1 MNYINFDLETYSPS
15 DLSHIDTSEFRIS
28 VAGCY
33 VSWIDEYIAFLEP
46 DMNDFVNL
54 LSSAEL
60 VVGYN
65 ILGFDLPVLQK
76 YCTFNALDLPVYDL
90 LAGIEKTLGF
100 RLRLDDVCKATFDN
114 DTKTDSYAT
123 YKYYHKQGKWFELI
137 DYCMNDVRL
146 TEQLFTKV
154 LNNQPLSYFD
164 LHKKL
169 NFHLPQP
176 DLSQHTKLEVIETL
190 L

>member
-15 DLSHIDTSEFRIS
+15 DLNHIDTSEFRIS

-46 DMNDFVNL
+46 EMNDFVNL
-54 LSSAEL
+54 LSQADL

-65 ILGFDLPVLQK
+65 IVGFDLPVLQK
-76 YCTFNALDLPVYDL
+76 YTTYNALDLPIYDL
-90 LAGIEKTLGF
+90 LAEVEKTLGH
-100 RLRLDDVCKATFDN
+100 RLRLDDICKATFNN
-114 DTKTDSYAT
+114 DTKTDT
-123 YKYYHKQGKWFELI
+123 YSVYKNYHKEGKWLELI

-146 TEQLFTKV
+146 TEQLFQRV
-154 LNNQPLSYFD
+154 LNNQDLNYFD
-164 LHKKL
+164 LHKKMSFNL
-169 NFHLPQP
+169 AKP
-176 DLSQHTKLEVIETL
+176 DLTKLSQVETIETL